1 MAIRPPSLRQV
12 VAFEAAARHGSFREA
27 ARELNLS
34 DSAVSHA
41 VRTLEERLGQPL
53 FIRRKGRVQLT
64 EAGRTLCGRVVTG
77 LSLLSDAF
85 DVQPRT
91 GRSRL
96 VVSVLPAFAQRIL
109 VPRLADFFGEHQD
122 TQLELRATEALADL
136 AEGEVDVAVRY
147 GQGRWAGVRA
157 EMLAA
162 APLVAVASP
171 AYVQG
176 RRLRNVADLAGCE
189 LLNEA
194 MAAWGRVPFA
204 GGGAPASA
212 PLTLEDLPCAL
223 EAAAA
228 GLGVALAPAP
238 LVAHDLAA
246 QRLVRATDFE
256 APSEFAFWLV
266 WSNASAKAEAIRA
279 FGDWI
284 RRVLADAVEPAH
296 ERNLFGRT
304 AA

>member
-41 VRTLEERLGQPL
+41 VRTLEERLGRPL
-53 FIRRKGRVQLT
+53 FVRRKGRVQLT
-64 EAGRTLCGRVVTG
+64 EEGRSLCGRVVTG

-85 DVQPRT
+85 DVQPRA

-96 VVSVLPAFAQRIL
+96 VVSALPAFAQRIL
-109 VPRLADFFGEHQD
+109 IPRLGAFFAEHD
-122 TQLELRATEALADL
+122 EVQLEVRSTEALADL
-136 AEGEVDVAVRY
+136 SDSNVDVAIRY

-157 EMLAA
+157 ELLAP
-162 APLVAVASP
+162 APLIPVASP
-171 AYVQG
+171 AYVQA
-176 RRLRNVADLAGCE
+176 RRVRSVADLAACE
-189 LLNEA
+189 LVNERLGS
-194 MAAWGRVPFA
+194 WRRVPMA
-204 GGGAPASA
+204 TGVAQSPP

-238 LVAHDLAA
+238 LVAPDIRA
-246 QRLVRATDFE
+246 QRLVRVTDIE

-266 WSNASAKAEAIRA
+266 WSNASGKTDAIQR
-279 FGDWI
+279 FGGWL
-284 RRVLADAVEPAH
+284 RRILADGAGEA
-296 ERNLFGRT
+296 ERASHGRPF